1 MENYATL
8 PEMLSPSKYFVYK
21 NIFACK
27 ESLSPSFEDMTVAQP
42 SVKRSTED
50 YQAVDAAHHIHA
62 FVDQKALNA
71 SKPRVMVKGDGLTL
85 WDNDGTRYLDGMSGL
100 WCTNLGYGR
109 KDLAAAAT
117 AQLAELP
124 YYNMF
129 FHTTHPAVVELSEL
143 LFSLLPGHYSHA
155 IYTNSGSEANEVL
168 IRTVRRYWQ
177 VMGQPQKKIMI
188 GRWNG
193 YHGSTLAATALGG
206 MKFMHEMGGM
216 IPDVAHIDEPYW
228 YAHGGDL
235 SPEAFGLKAARQ
247 LEEKILELG
256 AENVAAFV
264 AEPFQG
270 AGGMIIPPATYWPEI
285 QRICRQYDVLLC
297 ADEVIGGFGRTGEWF
312 AHQAFGFEPDTLSI
326 AKGLTSGYIPMG
338 GLILSRRMAEALVEK
353 GGVFAHGLTY
363 SGHPVAAAVA
373 IANLKALRDEGIVEQ
388 VKSDTGPYLQ
398 QRLREAFDQH
408 ALIGEIQGIGMV
420 AALQFAEDRATRKRF
435 DNENDIAW
443 RCRTIGF
450 EEGII
455 IRSTLGRMILAPAL
469 VATHAEIDELVNKTR
484 LAVDRIARELGRG

>member
-1 MENYATL
+1 
-8 PEMLSPSKYFVYK
+8 
-21 NIFACK
+21 
-27 ESLSPSFEDMTVAQP
+27 MTVPHTPNRQ
-42 SVKRSTED
+42 TQD
-50 YQAVDAAHHIHA
+50 YQALDAAHHIHA

-71 SKPRVMVKGDGLTL
+71 EGPRVMVRGEGLYL
-85 WDNDGTRYLDGMSGL
+85 WDNDGNRYLDGMSGL

-109 KDLAAAAT
+109 QDLVQAAT
-117 AQLAELP
+117 KQMEQLS

-129 FHTTHPAVVELSEL
+129 FHTTHPAVVELSET
-143 LFSLLPGHYSHA
+143 LFSLLPSHYSHA

-177 VMGQPQKKIMI
+177 ILGRPEKKVMI

-216 IPDVAHIDEPYW
+216 LPDIAHIDEPYW
-228 YAHGGDL
+228 YAHGAALTPAD
-235 SPEAFGLKAARQ
+235 FGRRCALQ

-256 AENVAAFV
+256 AENVAGFI

-270 AGGMIIPPATYWPEI
+270 AGGMIFPPESYWPEI

-312 AHQAFGFEPDTLSI
+312 AHQHFDFQPDTLSI
-326 AKGLTSGYIPMG
+326 AKGLTSGYVPMG
-338 GLILSRRMAEALVEK
+338 GLVLSKRIAEALVEQ

-373 IANLKALRDEGIVEQ
+373 LANIKALRDEGVVSQ
-388 VKSDTGPYLQ
+388 VKDDTGPYLQ
-398 QRLREAFDQH
+398 QCLRQVFGDH
-408 ALIGEIQGIGMV
+408 PLVGDIQGTGLV
-420 AALQFAEDRATRKRF
+420 AALQFAEDKASRKRF
-435 DNENDIAW
+435 ANENDIAW

-450 EEGII
+450 EEGLI
-455 IRSTLGRMILAPAL
+455 IRSTLGRMIMAPAL
-469 VATHAEIDELVNKTR
+469 VAGRTELDELVEKTKR
-484 LAVDRIARELGRG
+484 AVDRTAMELGLL

>member
-1 MENYATL
+1 
-8 PEMLSPSKYFVYK
+8 
-21 NIFACK
+21 
-27 ESLSPSFEDMTVAQP
+27 MTDP
-42 SVKRSTED
+42 IDTRRTTSD
-50 YQAVDAAHHIHA
+50 YQALDAAHHIHA
-62 FVDQKALNA
+62 FLDQKALNA
-71 SKPRVMVKGDGLTL
+71 EGPRVIVKGEGLYL
-85 WDNDGTRYLDGMSGL
+85 WDNDGQRYLDGMSGL

-109 KDLAAAAT
+109 KDLNAAAAR
-117 AQLAELP
+117 QLEQLP

-155 IYTNSGSEANEVL
+155 IYTNSGSEANEAL

-177 VMGQPQKKIMI
+177 ILGQPQKKIMI

-228 YAHGGDL
+228 YGHEGDL
-235 SPEAFGLKAARQ
+235 SPAEFGLRAARQ

-256 AENVAAFV
+256 AENVAAFI

-270 AGGMIIPPATYWPEI
+270 AGGMIFPPQSYWPEI

-312 AHQAFGFEPDTLSI
+312 AHEYFGFEPDTLSI

-338 GLILSRRMAEALVEK
+338 GLVLSKRMAEVLVEQ

-373 IANLKALRDEGIVEQ
+373 TANLKALRDEGVVTQ
-388 VKSDTGPYLQ
+388 VKNETGPYLQ
-398 QRLREAFDQH
+398 RCLREVFADH
-408 ALIGEIQGIGMV
+408 PLVGEIQGAGMV
-420 AALQFAEDRATRKRF
+420 AALQFAEDKATRKRF
-435 DNENDIAW
+435 ANEADITW
-443 RCRTIGF
+443 SCRTHGF
-450 EEGII
+450 EEGLI
-455 IRSTLGRMILAPAL
+455 IRATLGRMIMAPAL
-469 VATHAEIDELVNKTR
+469 VATHSELDELIEKTQR
-484 LAVDRIARELGRG
+484 AVDRTAQELGRL

>member
-1 MENYATL
+1 MTL
-8 PEMLSPSKYFVYK
+8 PQNP
-21 NIFACK
+21 
-27 ESLSPSFEDMTVAQP
+27 T
-42 SVKRSTED
+42 RTTRD
-50 YQAVDAAHHIHA
+50 YQALDAAHHIHA

-71 SKPRVMVKGDGLTL
+71 EGPRVMVRGEGLHL
-85 WDNDGTRYLDGMSGL
+85 WDNEGKRYLDGMSGL

-117 AQLAELP
+117 RQLERLP

-143 LFSLLPGHYSHA
+143 LFSLLPSHYSHA

-177 VMGQPQKKIMI
+177 ILGKPQKKVMI

-193 YHGSTLAATALGG
+193 YHGSTLGSTALGG
-206 MKFMHEMGGM
+206 MGFMHEMGGM
-216 IPDVAHIDEPYW
+216 LPDFAHIGEPYW
-228 YAHGGDL
+228 YVQGGEL
-235 SPEAFGLKAARQ
+235 SEEEFGLKAARE
-247 LEEKILELG
+247 LEAKILELG

-270 AGGMIIPPATYWPEI
+270 AGGMIFPPASYWAEV

-312 AHQAFGFEPDTLSI
+312 AHQHFGFEPDTLTI

-338 GLILSRRMAEALVEK
+338 GLVLSKRMAEVLVEQ

-373 IANLKALRDEGIVEQ
+373 IANIKALRDEGVVNQ
-388 VKSDTGPYLQ
+388 VKNDSGPYLQ
-398 QRLREAFDQH
+398 QCLRQVFEGH
-408 ALIGEIQGIGMV
+408 PLVGEIQGAGLV
-420 AALQFAEDRATRKRF
+420 AALQLCEDKPSRKRF
-435 DNENDIAW
+435 ANETDITW

-450 EEGII
+450 EEGLI
-455 IRSTLGRMILAPAL
+455 IRATGGRMIMAPAL
-469 VATHAEIDELVNKTR
+469 VATRGDIDELVSKTKLALDRTAQEFGR
-484 LAVDRIARELGRG
+484 L

>member
-1 MENYATL
+1 
-8 PEMLSPSKYFVYK
+8 
-21 NIFACK
+21 
-27 ESLSPSFEDMTVAQP
+27 MTDP
-42 SVKRSTED
+42 KRAPRDTRE
-50 YQAVDAAHHIHA
+50 YQKADAAHHIHA
-62 FVDQKALNA
+62 FLDQKALNA
-71 SKPRVMVKGDGLTL
+71 EGPRVMVRGEGLHL
-85 WDNDGTRYLDGMSGL
+85 WDNDGNKYIDGMSGL

-109 KDLAAAAT
+109 KDLTAAAT
-117 AQLAELP
+117 AQLDELP

-129 FHTTHPAVVELSEL
+129 FHTTHPAVIELSET
-143 LFSLLPGHYSHA
+143 LFSLLPDHYSHA

-168 IRTVRRYWQ
+168 IRTVRRFWQ
-177 VMGQPQKKIMI
+177 IEGKPQKKIMI

-206 MKFMHEMGGM
+206 MKFMHEMGGL
-216 IPDVAHIDEPYW
+216 IPDIAHIDEPYFF
-228 YAHGGDL
+228 AAGGDL
-235 SPEAFGLKAARQ
+235 TPAEFGRRCALQ

-256 AENVAAFV
+256 ADNVAGFI

-270 AGGMIIPPATYWPEI
+270 AGGMIFPPESYWPEI

-312 AHQAFGFEPDTLSI
+312 AHQHFGFQPDTLSI

-338 GLILSRRMAEALVEK
+338 GLVLSKRIAQALVEE

-373 IANLKALRDEGIVEQ
+373 VANLRALRDEGWVNA
-388 VKSDTGPYLQ
+388 VKNDTGPYLQ
-398 QRLREAFDQH
+398 QCLREVFGNHPLVGD
-408 ALIGEIQGIGMV
+408 IQGTGFV
-420 AALQFAEDRATRKRF
+420 AALQFVQDKATRKRF

-450 EEGII
+450 EEGLI
-455 IRSTLGRMILAPAL
+455 IRSTLGRMIMAPAL
-469 VATHAEIDELVNKTR
+469 VAGRAEIDELVDKTR
-484 LAVDRIARELGRG
+484 RAVDRTAQEIGVL

>member
-1 MENYATL
+1 
-8 PEMLSPSKYFVYK
+8 
-21 NIFACK
+21 
-27 ESLSPSFEDMTVAQP
+27 MTTP
-42 SVKRSTED
+42 RETRD
-50 YQAVDAAHHIHA
+50 YQAADAAHHIHA
-62 FVDQKALNA
+62 FVDQKALNDEG
-71 SKPRVMVKGDGLTL
+71 PRVMVRGERLHL
-85 WDNDGTRYLDGMSGL
+85 WDNDGRRYLDGMSGL

-109 KDLAAAAT
+109 KDLAAAASQ
-117 AQLAELP
+117 QLEQLP

-129 FHTTHPAVVELSEL
+129 FHTTHPQVIELSEL

-177 VMGQPQKKIMI
+177 VLGKPEKKIMI

-216 IPDVAHIDEPYW
+216 IPDIEHIDEPYFF
-228 YAHGGDL
+228 AHEGNL
-235 SPEAFGLKAARQ
+235 TPAEFGLRAAQQ
-247 LEEKILELG
+247 LEAKILELG
-256 AENVAAFV
+256 ADKVAGFI

-270 AGGMIIPPATYWPEI
+270 AGGMIFPPESYWPEI
-285 QRICRQYDVLLC
+285 QRICRKYDVLLC

-312 AHQAFGFEPDTLSI
+312 AHEYFGFEPDTLSI

-338 GLILSRRMAEALVEK
+338 GLILSKKMASVLVEQ

-373 IANLKALRDEGIVEQ
+373 IANLKALRDEGVVTR
-388 VKSDTGPYLQ
+388 VKDDIGPYLQ
-398 QRLREAFDQH
+398 QCLREVFGNHPLVGD
-408 ALIGEIQGIGMV
+408 IQGTGMV
-420 AALQFAEDRATRKRF
+420 AALQLAEDKSTRKRF
-435 DNENDIAW
+435 ANENDIAW

-450 EEGII
+450 EEGVI
-455 IRSTLGRMILAPAL
+455 IRSTLGRMIMAPAL
-469 VATHAEIDELVNKTR
+469 IASREEIDELIAKT
-484 LAVDRIARELGRG
+484 LKAVDRTAQEYGRL

>member
-1 MENYATL
+1 
-8 PEMLSPSKYFVYK
+8 
-21 NIFACK
+21 
-27 ESLSPSFEDMTVAQP
+27 MTAELDANRP
-42 SVKRSTED
+42 TRD
-50 YQAVDAAHHIHA
+50 YQAADAAHHIHA

-71 SKPRVMVKGDGLTL
+71 EGPRVMVGGDRLTL
-85 WDNDGTRYLDGMSGL
+85 WDNDGKRYLDGMSGL

-109 KDLAAAAT
+109 KDLAAAAH
-117 AQLAELP
+117 AQLQQLP

-129 FHTTHPAVVELSEL
+129 FHTTHPAVIELSEL
-143 LFSLLPGHYSHA
+143 LFSLLPAHYSHA

-168 IRTVRRYWQ
+168 IRTVRKFWQ
-177 VMGQPQKKIMI
+177 VMGKPEKKIMI

-206 MKFMHEMGGM
+206 MKFMHEMGGT
-216 IPDVAHIDEPYW
+216 IPDVEHIDEPYW
-228 YAHGGDL
+228 FAHEGDL
-235 SPEAFGLKAARQ
+235 TPEAFGLRAARQ

-256 AENVAAFV
+256 ADKVAAFV

-312 AHQAFGFEPDTLSI
+312 AHQTFGFEPDTLSI

-338 GLILSRRMAEALVEK
+338 GLILSRRMAEVLVEK

-373 IANLKALRDEGIVEQ
+373 IANLKALRDEGVVQQ
-388 VKSDTGPYLQ
+388 VKTDTGPYLQ
-398 QRLREAFDQH
+398 RCLREVFGQH
-408 ALIGEIQGIGMV
+408 PLVGEVQGVGLV
-420 AALQFAEDRATRKRF
+420 AALQFAEDKATRKRF
-435 DNENDIAW
+435 ANENDMAW
-443 RCRTIGF
+443 RCRTLGF
-450 EEGII
+450 EEGLI
-455 IRSTLGRMILAPAL
+455 IRSTLGRMIMAPAL
-469 VATHAEIDELVNKTR
+469 IATRAELDELVDKTR
-484 LAVDRIARELGRG
+484 IVVDRTAREYGRL

>member
-1 MENYATL
+1 
-8 PEMLSPSKYFVYK
+8 
-21 NIFACK
+21 
-27 ESLSPSFEDMTVAQP
+27 MTTP
-42 SVKRSTED
+42 RETRD
-50 YQAVDAAHHIHA
+50 YQAADAAHHIHA
-62 FVDQKALNA
+62 FVDQKALNDEG
-71 SKPRVMVKGDGLTL
+71 PRVMVRGERLNL
-85 WDNDGTRYLDGMSGL
+85 WDNDGRRYLDGMSGL

-109 KDLAAAAT
+109 KDLAAAASQ
-117 AQLAELP
+117 QLEQLP

-129 FHTTHPAVVELSEL
+129 FHTTHPQVIELSEL

-177 VMGQPQKKIMI
+177 VLGKPEKKIMI

-216 IPDVAHIDEPYW
+216 IPDIEHIDEPYFF
-228 YAHGGDL
+228 AHEGDL
-235 SPEAFGLKAARQ
+235 TPAEFGLRAAQQ
-247 LEEKILELG
+247 LEAKILELG
-256 AENVAAFV
+256 ADKVAGFI

-270 AGGMIIPPATYWPEI
+270 AGGMIFPPESYWPEI

-312 AHQAFGFEPDTLSI
+312 AHEYFGFEPDTLSI

-338 GLILSRRMAEALVEK
+338 GLILSKKMASVLVEQ

-373 IANLKALRDEGIVEQ
+373 IANLKALRDEGVVTR
-388 VKSDTGPYLQ
+388 VKDDIGPYLQ
-398 QRLREAFDQH
+398 TCLREVFGKHPLVGD
-408 ALIGEIQGIGMV
+408 IQGTGMV
-420 AALQFAEDRATRKRF
+420 AALQLAEDRDSRKRF
-435 DNENDIAW
+435 VNENDIAW
-443 RCRTIGF
+443 RCRTLGF
-450 EEGII
+450 EEGVIV
-455 IRSTLGRMILAPAL
+455 RSTLGRIIMAPAL
-469 VATHAEIDELVNKTR
+469 IASREEVDELIAKT
-484 LAVDRIARELGRG
+484 LKAMDRTAQEYGRI

>member
-1 MENYATL
+1 
-8 PEMLSPSKYFVYK
+8 
-21 NIFACK
+21 
-27 ESLSPSFEDMTVAQP
+27 MTTP
-42 SVKRSTED
+42 RETRD
-50 YQAVDAAHHIHA
+50 YQAADAAHHIHA
-62 FVDQKALNA
+62 FVDQKALNDEG
-71 SKPRVMVKGDGLTL
+71 PRVMVRGERLHL
-85 WDNDGTRYLDGMSGL
+85 WDNDGRRYLDGMSGL

-109 KDLAAAAT
+109 KDLAAAASQ
-117 AQLAELP
+117 QLEQLP

-129 FHTTHPAVVELSEL
+129 FHTTHPQVIELSEL

-177 VMGQPQKKIMI
+177 VLGRPEKKIMI

-216 IPDVAHIDEPYW
+216 IPDIEHIDEPYFF
-228 YAHGGDL
+228 AHEGNL
-235 SPEAFGLKAARQ
+235 TPAEFGLRAAQQ
-247 LEEKILELG
+247 LEAKILELG
-256 AENVAAFV
+256 ADKVAGFI

-270 AGGMIIPPATYWPEI
+270 AGGMIFPPESYWPEI
-285 QRICRQYDVLLC
+285 QRICRKYDVLLC

-312 AHQAFGFEPDTLSI
+312 AHEYFGFEPDTLSI

-338 GLILSRRMAEALVEK
+338 GLILSKKMASVLVEQ

-373 IANLKALRDEGIVEQ
+373 IANLKALRDEGVVTR
-388 VKSDTGPYLQ
+388 VKDDIGPYLQ
-398 QRLREAFDQH
+398 QCLREVFGKHPLVGD
-408 ALIGEIQGIGMV
+408 IQGTGMV
-420 AALQFAEDRATRKRF
+420 AALQLAEDKTSRKRF
-435 DNENDIAW
+435 ANENDIAW

-450 EEGII
+450 EEGVI
-455 IRSTLGRMILAPAL
+455 IRSTLGRMIMAPAL
-469 VATHAEIDELVNKTR
+469 IASREEIDELIAKT
-484 LAVDRIARELGRG
+484 LKAVDRTAQEYGRI

>member
-1 MENYATL
+1 M
-8 PEMLSPSKYFVYK
+8 
-21 NIFACK
+21 
-27 ESLSPSFEDMTVAQP
+27 AQP
-42 SVKRSTED
+42 SEKRSTED
-50 YQAVDAAHHIHA
+50 YQALDAAHHIHA

-71 SKPRVMVKGDGLTL
+71 SKPRVMVRGDGLTL
-85 WDNDGTRYLDGMSGL
+85 WDNDGARYLDGMSGL

-235 SPEAFGLKAARQ
+235 SPEAFGVQAARQ

-285 QRICRQYDVLLC
+285 QRICCQYDVLLC

-373 IANLKALRDEGIVEQ
+373 IANLKALRDEGIVER
-388 VKSDTGPYLQ
+388 VKTDTGPYLQ
-398 QRLREAFDQH
+398 QRLREAFEH
-408 ALIGEIQGIGMV
+408 HPLIGEIQGLGMV

-484 LAVDRIARELGRG
+484 LAVDRTAQEIGRG